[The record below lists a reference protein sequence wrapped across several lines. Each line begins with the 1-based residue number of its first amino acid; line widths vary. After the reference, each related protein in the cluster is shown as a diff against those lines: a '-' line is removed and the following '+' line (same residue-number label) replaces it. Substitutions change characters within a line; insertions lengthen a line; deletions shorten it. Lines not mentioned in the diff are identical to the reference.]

1 MAMASRLQPLP
12 ARARARRAGAGAD
25 LMRAPALIAKFGPLP
40 TRWPL
45 ERKNKT
51 AKKFAN
57 RLFSSAASVCDRWD
71 RGVLRGATSER
82 MHGVADDGFA
92 EDAALLQ
99 PSMPASRRLVFC
111 P

>member
-1 MAMASRLQPLP
+1 
-12 ARARARRAGAGAD
+12 
-25 LMRAPALIAKFGPLP
+25 
-40 TRWPL
+40 
-45 ERKNKT
+45 RKNKT

-99 PSMPASRRLVFC
+99 PSMPASRRLAAELRAAFGLPGLEFTVAKYGRLNEC
-111 P
+111 DRVSVGDAAVLWDAGGG